1 MNHKVSQRFEV
12 LISGA
17 GGQGI
22 ILAGVIIAEAGIAQ
36 KLQVVQ
42 TASYGP
48 ESRGG
53 ASRSEVILASSP
65 IDYPAVTEPDF
76 VAAFTQEA
84 ADKHAGR
91 ARSGGVVLLD
101 STWVEEMPPGLHGRV
116 YRIPLTEEA
125 RKRFDKPIVANVI
138 ALGFFSEHNPLISPD
153 ELLKALIHR
162 VPGHYRELNEH
173 AFSLGRELAQVD
185 VTV

>member
-1 MNHKVSQRFEV
+1 V

-116 YRIPLTEEA
+116 YSIPLTEEA

-138 ALGFFSEHNPLISPD
+138 ALGFFSEHNPLIGPD
-153 ELLKALIHR
+153 ALLKALISR
-162 VPGHYRELNEH
+162 VPSHYREMNEH